1 MIYCCTCTETY
12 LFHLWMGMFGFRQF
26 ICYPASTPIM
36 FRELLETIRPFWCVP
51 GKQKDIIEVKALPLE
66 SIKNKVK
73 VSKQEPCPLMSVPH
87 LLPGKLHGGAY
98 VPILWAPAVTIY
110 WGAFCSI
117 HILGWILILGM
128 GDCPVH
134 ERTFSSILGPTHQ
147 VPVTFLD
154 SLSRAHPKLWQ

>member
-1 MIYCCTCTETY
+1 
-12 LFHLWMGMFGFRQF
+12 
-26 ICYPASTPIM
+26 
-36 FRELLETIRPFWCVP
+36 
-51 GKQKDIIEVKALPLE
+51 
-66 SIKNKVK
+66 
-73 VSKQEPCPLMSVPH
+73 MSVPH

-154 SLSRAHPKLWQ
+154 SLSRAHPKLWQQNISPDIAQSPPGKGRDKIIPGW